1 MTIED
6 YQRLKSRY
14 MQLKNDVDTVADDLR
29 DLVNNL
35 SCIKDGLDDKY
46 LVDNSNTPLMS
57 RIKSLYEESNDERN
71 YLVTTI
77 MSAIDS
83 EIRECDREIARLQA
97 EQSEA

>member
-14 MQLKNDVDTVADDLR
+14 MQLKSDVDTVADDLR

-57 RIKSLYEESNDERN
+57 RIKSLHEESNDERN